1 MCLVLLLWERH
12 RVTQVVGVRNSA
24 LIMGGKGL

>member
-1 MCLVLLLWERH
+1 MCLVLSLWECY
-12 RVTQVVGVRNSA
+12 RVTRVVGVRNSA